1 MISREAGFIQSSVL
15 SERLGSIDALRG
27 FVMILMLVDHMRE
40 TFYLHAQVSD
50 PVDVLTTSPE
60 LFYTRLTSAI
70 CAPVFIWLTG
80 LSAWLY
86 SQKHSKTETSKFLLK
101 RGIFLVFLELTLIV
115 FLWAGKYPPDMFFL
129 QVIWCIGLC
138 MILLAGLIFLPP
150 PALVLLA
157 VSFVAGHNLLSEFRV
172 EEGESFYVLWAIL
185 YQREVLEVGSI
196 VFRTSYPLLP
206 WVGVI
211 TLGYTAGPWFS
222 NGFSPVQRQRKLT
235 TFGLMGLFLF
245 FIVRYLN
252 FYGDSPWFA
261 GEEIATTLM
270 SFLSLTKYPPSFL
283 FNLSMISLGLLLLVL
298 FEKFQDRKV
307 SQVMANFGAAPMF
320 FYAFHLAVLK
330 IIYTIAY
337 SVYGPSDGTYLSFP
351 SVGYIWLASGVMI
364 VVLYSPTRWFAEYKQ
379 ANKHVEWLRYF

>member
-1 MISREAGFIQSSVL
+1 MISKEVGLIQSSIK
-15 SERLGSIDALRG
+15 SDRLGSIDSLRG

-50 PVDVLTTSPE
+50 PVDALTTSPE

-86 SQKHSKTETSKFLLK
+86 SQKHSKTETAKFLLK
-101 RGIFLVFLELTLIV
+101 RGVFLVFLELTLIV

-138 MILLAGLIFLPP
+138 MILLAGLIFLRP
-150 PALVLLA
+150 PALILLA
-157 VSFVAGHNLLSEFRV
+157 VSIVAGHNLLSGFRV
-172 EEGESFYVLWAIL
+172 EEGESFYVLWAVL
-185 YQREVLEVGSI
+185 YQREVLEVGSV
-196 VFRTSYPLLP
+196 VFRTSYPVLP

-211 TLGYTAGPWFS
+211 ALGYSAGPWFS
-222 NGFSPVQRQRKLT
+222 NEFSPVQRQRKLAT
-235 TFGLMGLFLF
+235 YGLVGLFLF

-252 FYGDSPWFA
+252 FYGDSPWIA
-261 GEEIATTLM
+261 GEETATTLM

-307 SQVMANFGAAPMF
+307 SQVMSDFGAAPMF

-337 SVYGPSDGTYLSFP
+337 SIYGPSDGTYLSFP
-351 SVGYIWLASGVMI
+351 SVGYIWLASAVM
-364 VVLYSPTRWFAEYKQ
+364 VTALYFPTRWFAEYKQ

>member
-1 MISREAGFIQSSVL
+1 MISKEAGLIQSSVL
-15 SERLGSIDALRG
+15 SDRLGSIDALRG

-50 PVDVLTTSPE
+50 PVNVFTTSPE

-86 SQKHSKTETSKFLLK
+86 SQKHSKTETSKFLLT

-138 MILLAGLIFLPP
+138 MIVLAGLIFLPP
-150 PALVLLA
+150 PALLLLA
-157 VSFVAGHNLLSEFRV
+157 VGIVAGHNLLSGLRV
-172 EEGESFYVLWAIL
+172 EEGSSFYVLWAVL
-185 YQREVLEVGSI
+185 YQREVLEVGSL
-196 VFRTSYPLLP
+196 VFRTSYPVLP

-211 TLGYTAGPWFS
+211 ALGYTAGPWFS
-222 NGFSPVQRQRKLT
+222 KGFPSVQRQRKLT
-235 TFGLMGLFLF
+235 TYGVVGLFLF

-252 FYGDSPWFA
+252 FYGDSPWIT
-261 GEEIATTLM
+261 GEEITTTLM
-270 SFLSLTKYPPSFL
+270 SFLSLTKYPSSFL
-283 FNLSMISLGLLLLVL
+283 FNLLMISLGLLLLVL

-307 SQVMANFGAAPMF
+307 SQVMSDFGAAPMF

-337 SVYGPSDGTYLSFP
+337 SIYGPSDGVYLSFP
-351 SVGYIWLASGVMI
+351 SVGYIWLASAI
-364 VVLYSPTRWFAEYKQ
+364 LITALYAPTRWFAQYKQ